1 MRYRDSISNM
11 VVGSAPGLS
20 PGEPGR
26 MSASSGARTRPRALL
41 APCVLAA
48 CVLLAHTVP
57 AWAERPADGATEPSA
72 RATRVPTDPR
82 RHSDPA
88 DPAPPADPAAPD
100 SAGEAA
106 PTSNEEREHPTPE
119 EIVRRY
125 AKPPLVRKVLI
136 WGNRKIDEED
146 LIEGLATREA
156 HGWWLWRREYQIDTV
171 ALDRDRDRIATF
183 YHEHGYFA
191 AEVRDV
197 EVREAGKDRVDII
210 FHVHEGT
217 PSILTD
223 IVIDGAPEAP
233 TGKLARDVADR
244 PAVHEEALRRL
255 VGLPVGKRFIYERY
269 ELSKEIV
276 SQALRLAGFAHAQVR
291 GQVAVDRTAER
302 VGVRYEIQT
311 GPRVRFGSTRVRGLE
326 ALPESVVYNRI
337 AWAPG
342 EVFDPGKVA
351 ETRRSLQSLRRFQTV
366 RIDLADRDPSTM
378 EDIRI
383 TAVEA
388 PPHELRFGFGVGV
401 DPARWELRGRA
412 GYRVFGVPD
421 ALSTFS
427 AELRPAYANL
437 RAVEDDGTGGFVG
450 EASVAVV
457 REDFFLPLLR
467 GETEAA
473 YTVDEYEAYS
483 SRGGRFRLGLN
494 RSWLDQRLR
503 TSANWQLLLLEFPTI
518 SAGIGD
524 ARREEF
530 GLDGPYQL
538 GMFEQTIAYD
548 IRDNPLDARRGIY
561 AELRMREAGR
571 YSASEFSFIT
581 VTPELRG
588 YLPVTQ
594 QLTLAARVRYGRL
607 LSGDGLPITE
617 RYFSGGA
624 SNHRGF
630 PQRRLS
636 PSDPDRPPTTPEGCV
651 LPGDKDNPCENNGPV
666 GIGGEALLEASLEA
680 RMDLFHL
687 REQWFGVVLFTDA
700 GRVTTRPDYLD
711 PFAVDELFW
720 AAGTGL
726 RYNTPVGPLRFDL
739 GYRLNRYDD
748 LELDLDRSVWD
759 RVAFHLSIGE
769 AF

>member
-1 MRYRDSISNM
+1 ML
-11 VVGSAPGLS
+11 VTCA
-20 PGEPGR
+20 
-26 MSASSGARTRPRALL
+26 
-41 APCVLAA
+41 
-48 CVLLAHTVP
+48 LLAHTVP
-57 AWAERPADGATEPSA
+57 AWAEREGATEPSA
-72 RATRVPTDPR
+72 RDARVPTDPR
-82 RHSDPA
+82 RQPEPA
-88 DPAPPADPAAPD
+88 ESTEPAPPD

-106 PTSNEEREHPTPE
+106 SGNDEREHPTPE

-125 AKPPLVRKVLI
+125 ARPPLIRKVLI
-136 WGNRKIDEED
+136 SGNHKIEEED
-146 LIEGLATREA
+146 LIEGLATRGE
-156 HGWWLWRREYQIDTV
+156 HGWWLWHHEYPIDTV

-197 EVREAGKDRVDII
+197 EVREVGKDRVDII
-210 FHVHEGT
+210 YHVFEGR

-223 IVIDGAPEAP
+223 IVIEGAPERP

-255 VGLPVGKRFIYERY
+255 VGLPVGKRFIYEKY
-269 ELSKEIV
+269 DLSKEIIG
-276 SQALRLAGFAHAQVR
+276 QALRLAGFAHAQVR
-291 GQVAVDRTAER
+291 GKVAVDRVSER
-302 VGVRYEIQT
+302 VGVRYEIQP
-311 GPRVRFGSTRVRGLE
+311 GPRVRFGNTRVNGLD
-326 ALPESVVYNRI
+326 ALPDSVVHNRV
-337 AWAPG
+337 AWSPG

-366 RIDLADRDPSTM
+366 RIDLADRDPSAI

-388 PPHELRFGFGVGV
+388 PPRELRFGFGVGV

-421 ALSTFS
+421 ALSTS
-427 AELRPAYANL
+427 SIELRPAYANL
-437 RAVEDDGTGGFVG
+437 RAVADDDSGGFVG
-450 EASVAVV
+450 EATVAVV
-457 REDFFLPLLR
+457 RDDFLLPLLR

-473 YTVDEYEAYS
+473 YTVDEYEAYA

-494 RSWLDQRLR
+494 RSWFDQRLR
-503 TSANWQLLLLEFPTI
+503 TSANWQLLLLEFHNV
-518 SAGIGD
+518 SGGIGL
-524 ARREEF
+524 ARQEEF
-530 GLDGPYQL
+530 GLTGPYQL

-581 VTPELRG
+581 MTPELRG
-588 YLPVTQ
+588 YLSVTE

-607 LSGDGLPITE
+607 ITGDGLPITE

-636 PSDPDRPPTTPEGCV
+636 PSDPDRPPFKPDEN
-651 LPGDKDNPCENNGPV
+651 PDDDKPPAVNGPV
-666 GIGGEALLEASLEA
+666 AVGGEALLEASLEA

-687 REQWFGVVLFTDA
+687 REEWFGVVVFTDA
-700 GRVTTRPDYLD
+700 GRVTTRPEYLD
-711 PFAVDELFW
+711 PFEVNELFW
-720 AAGTGL
+720 AAGAGL

-739 GYRLNRYDD
+739 GYRLNRHNQ
-748 LELDLDRSVWD
+748 LELVSDDTVWD